1 MATVA
6 EILADPRCYM
16 GDERT
21 YMETVLFL
29 LASIAT
35 ATGGGITPTAHTYL
49 SGNQASAPPSGSYT
63 TTIKAT
69 SGTVIV
75 NGITIPIGSSI
86 TLTAKSPY
94 KFLPAIPISGGG
106 NYDWGQII

>member
-6 EILADPRCYM
+6 EILANPACYS

-21 YMETVLFL
+21 YTESVLFL

-49 SGNQASAPPSGSYT
+49 SGTQASPPPAGSYT
-63 TTIKAT
+63 TTIKAI

-75 NGITIPIGSSI
+75 NGITIPVNSSI

-94 KFLPAIPISGGG
+94 KFLPLIPISGGG